1 MQADVRLGVGGGF
14 AVEDLVVH
22 RNSKNDELSDG
33 FSRFLDGSQGQ
44 RACECSGDYDRKR
57 ASISPRQEITGEKKK
72 LTESE
77 EGEEENEALHVGRV
91 EIEGREKKVMSSKAA
106 AKRGETRLVG
116 DPILRKSPV

>member
-57 ASISPRQEITGEKKK
+57 TSISSRQEITGEKKK
-72 LTESE
+72 TD
-77 EGEEENEALHVGRV
+77 
-91 EIEGREKKVMSSKAA
+91 RE
-106 AKRGETRLVG
+106 RGG
-116 DPILRKSPV
+116 